1 MLGIV
6 LSIIG
11 VINVGL
17 LWNKLTLTPLKFLRK
32 DLKKGK
38 QAKALKLPDWSFLK
52 RFRIRVILQNK
63 VCYLILFVGIY
74 LSGLLLMFGVGL
86 GPLLEHYVDNI
97 DETLLYEYQY
107 ILKAPVD
114 NSDGEKLKMYT
125 VPKGKSLNPYT
136 QEDMILLMN
145 HINSVK
151 RP

>member
-74 LSGLLLMFGVGL
+74 LSSLLLMFGVGL

-125 VPKGKSLNPYT
+125 VSTYSERYQKDVEVSLMGI
-136 QEDMILLMN
+136 EE
-145 HINSVK
+145 NSDFFN
-151 RP
+151 